1 MTSFHIKILA
11 AILMAIDHI
20 GAVFFPDILA
30 FRIVGRLSFPLFAWL
45 IGQGEK
51 YTKNFKLYLFRLII
65 LGIAT
70 QPIYYLLFQ
79 IPRPNILATLAL
91 GLIAIRLDKIT
102 KLKFVFTLIFALLAE
117 LINSEYGA
125 YGILMI
131 AILSNFNPNNIPWLI
146 QWILLSLSPLIL
158 PKFPDY
164 QLFAI
169 FAPLTLIKY
178 NGEPGKKAK
187 WFYLFYPVHF
197 AIFYWVKF
205 MILND

>member
-11 AILMAIDHI
+11 ATLMAIDHI

-30 FRIVGRLSFPLFAWL
+30 FRIIGRLSFPLFAWL

-51 YTKNFKLYLFRLII
+51 YTKNFNLYLFRLII

-70 QPIYYLLFQ
+70 QPIYYLLFN

-102 KLKFVFTLIFALLAE
+102 KLKFLFTFIFALLAE

-125 YGILMI
+125 YGVLMI
-131 AILSNFNPNNIPWLI
+131 SILSNFNPNHVYWVI

-158 PKFPDY
+158 LKFPDY

-169 FAPLTLIKY
+169 FTPLILINY

-197 AIFYWVKF
+197 AILYLVNV
-205 MILND
+205 MITNS